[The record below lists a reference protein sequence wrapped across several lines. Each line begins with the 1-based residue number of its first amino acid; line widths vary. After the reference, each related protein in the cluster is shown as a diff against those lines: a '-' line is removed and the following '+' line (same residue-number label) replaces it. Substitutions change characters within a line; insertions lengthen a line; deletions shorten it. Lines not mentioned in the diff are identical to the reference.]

1 MSLLGILKETDG
13 DRRPA
18 RPLER
23 APSAPPAI
31 ETLAGGEAA
40 AAIARVLAP
49 GGRGGIVIIARA
61 LAGRRVLFVR
71 DEDVPV
77 PEKYRD
83 VVRFTRAEL
92 EQIVRERWSAEH
104 LRAVVL
110 VKEEFRSGEP
120 QAQLVPADE
129 AAEMRRTMVPAGEW
143 LERSGEAAAPA
154 ASAPVRVAP
163 TLEELCEERQAWL
176 WRGFVGPSPEEPAW

>member
-18 RPLER
+18 QPLER
-23 APSAPPAI
+23 APSASAI

-40 AAIARVLAP
+40 TAIARVLAP